1 MYIIHTSSDFLS
13 WKKNNAGTLGF
24 VPTLG
29 ALHKGHFSLVH
40 SSKKICN
47 LTVVSIFLNPTQ
59 FAAHEDLDSYP
70 NTLEEDIKHLQ
81 DLQVDALFLPTKEHM
96 YNEVDAV
103 NVPSSDLFNRLE
115 GASRPHF
122 FHGVTTIVAKLFN
135 VILPSHTFFGEKDAQ
150 QLCIIKEMI
159 KNMQYPI
166 TLISCPTVRDSNGL
180 ALSSR
185 NQYLVKKDRQ
195 LASII
200 YTSLMHIKEA
210 LQQGQSNVV
219 LLKAQF
225 INMVHEVPGMKVD
238 YISIAS
244 KNSLEDVNTIK
255 SEEVLISTAVYF
267 NNVRLIDNF
276 TYLSSAI

>member
-1 MYIIHTSSDFLS
+1 MDIIHTSSDFLS

-238 YISIAS
+238 YISIVS

>member
-1 MYIIHTSSDFLS
+1 MDIIHTSSDFLS

>member
-1 MYIIHTSSDFLS
+1 MDIIHTSSDFLS

-166 TLISCPTVRDSNGL
+166 TLISCPTARDSNGL

>member
-1 MYIIHTSSDFLS
+1 MDIIHTSSDFLS

-238 YISIAS
+238 YISIVS
-244 KNSLEDVNTIK
+244 KNSLEDMNTIK

>member
-1 MYIIHTSSDFLS
+1 MYIIHTSSDFLR
-13 WKKNNAGTLGF
+13 WKNNNAGTLGF

-29 ALHKGHFSLVH
+29 ALHKGHFSLVY

-219 LLKAQF
+219 LLKTQF

-238 YISIAS
+238 YISIVS

-255 SEEVLISTAVYF
+255 SEEVLISAAVYF

-276 TYLSSAI
+276 TY